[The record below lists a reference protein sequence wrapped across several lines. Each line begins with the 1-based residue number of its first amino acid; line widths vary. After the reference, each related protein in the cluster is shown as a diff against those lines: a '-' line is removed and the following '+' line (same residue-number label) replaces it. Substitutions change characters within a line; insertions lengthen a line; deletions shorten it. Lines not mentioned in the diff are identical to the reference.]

1 VESGITAGGIGEV
14 ADDASGRHFVPL
26 QIGAATVFVEQA
38 PTPIDVDL
46 SGEIHPVA
54 LPSPKEAME
63 QAANFLQELV
73 GIFDKRIKALA
84 KRPEEVSVE
93 LALGFEVKGKAT
105 LIPVL
110 LSGETKAQAAIKV
123 SAKWGAAAEEQT

>member
-1 VESGITAGGIGEV
+1 MESGIRAGGIGEV
-14 ADDASGRHFVPL
+14 AGDVSSRHFVPL
-26 QIGAATVFVEQA
+26 QIGTATVFVEQA
-38 PTPIDVDL
+38 PGSIDVDL

-54 LPSPKEAME
+54 LPSPKEAIE

-93 LALGFEVKGKAT
+93 LALGFQVKGKAT

-110 LSGETKAQAAIKV
+110 LSGETTAQAGIKV
-123 SAKWGAAAEEQT
+123 SAKWGATEPT